1 MNKEEDKRRLVIIFV
16 IICGATLKS
25 SLSIAAYT
33 SMEISEKEEA
43 SSLLD
48 HRHWHPPPKH
58 SRPFLKKLILRPSHH
73 PLEANIVPNQ
83 TKLTQAVLDPHQR

>member
-58 SRPFLKKLILRPSHH
+58 SRPLLKKLILRPSHH